1 MTGLTG
7 LNFGLDHAKNC
18 RCSTSLQGDCAQM
31 KLSRLFKLTL
41 FVSVSALVVA
51 APATTGMTMGK
62 VDIKSA
68 GPLAFGPDG
77 VLFIGDS
84 LGAKVVALDTGD
96 TKAGGPSSIN
106 MTAIDSKIAA
116 ALGTAADQ
124 ISIRDIATNPVSKN
138 VYISVNRGRGAD
150 AKAVL
155 VKLDT
160 AGKLSEVDLD
170 NVKYSAASLPNPP
183 TQNNQKTNTITEVRY
198 VDGKVLVAGLSN
210 EEFSSNMKVIPFPFA
225 DADRGALIEMYHGSH
240 ARYETNSPI
249 RTFVPY
255 TIDNKQYILAAYT
268 CTPLVKIPVSELK
281 SGAKIQGTTIAEMGA
296 GNQPLDMVAY
306 KKNGHE
312 YILMANSS
320 HGVTKLD
327 MANVG
332 SYKAITNPVAD
343 VAGVPYTTI
352 SELRNVKHLQAYD
365 DRQAL
370 ILSGTSGAM
379 DLRTIALP

>member
-1 MTGLTG
+1 M
-7 LNFGLDHAKNC
+7 
-18 RCSTSLQGDCAQM
+18 R
-31 KLSRLFKLTL
+31 LSRLLLLTL
-41 FVSVSALVVA
+41 LFLSVCALVVS
-51 APATTGMTMGK
+51 APATIGMTTGK
-62 VDIKSA
+62 VDVKSA

-84 LGAKVVALDTGD
+84 LGAKVIAIDTGD
-96 TKAGGPSSIN
+96 TKAGARASVNVQG
-106 MTAIDSKIAA
+106 IDAKIAA

-124 ISIRDIATNPVSKN
+124 ISIRDIATNPASKN

-150 AKAVL
+150 ARAVIL
-155 VKLDT
+155 KLDT
-160 AGKLSEVDLD
+160 AGKLSEVALD
-170 NVKYSAASLPNPP
+170 NVKYSVAELPNPP
-183 TQNNQKTNTITEVRY
+183 AQSNQKTNTITEVRY

-225 DADRGALIEMYHGSH
+225 SADRGTLIEMYHGSH

-255 TIDNKQYILAAYT
+255 TIDNKQFILAAYT
-268 CTPLVKIPVSELK
+268 CTPLVKIPVSDLK

-306 KKNGHE
+306 KKDGHE

-320 HGVTKLD
+320 HGVTRLD
-327 MANVG
+327 MAHLDT
-332 SYKAITNPVAD
+332 YKAITNPVSD
-343 VAGVPYTTI
+343 VAGVPFTTI
-352 SELRNVKHLQAYD
+352 GELKDVRHLQAYD
-365 DRQAL
+365 EKQAL
-370 ILSGTSGAM
+370 ILSGTNGAM

>member
-1 MTGLTG
+1 
-7 LNFGLDHAKNC
+7 
-18 RCSTSLQGDCAQM
+18 M
-31 KLSRLFKLTL
+31 KLYRLLMLTS
-41 FVSVSALVVA
+41 FASVSALVFA
-51 APATTGMTMGK
+51 APATTGTTMGK
-62 VDIKSA
+62 VDVKSA

-84 LGAKVVALDTGD
+84 LGAKVVAIDTGD
-96 TKAGGPSSIN
+96 TKAGAPASVSVQG
-106 MTAIDSKIAA
+106 IDAKIAA

-124 ISIRDIATNPVSKN
+124 ISIRDIATNPISKN

-150 AKAVL
+150 AKAVIL
-155 VKLDT
+155 KLDT
-160 AGKLSEVDLD
+160 AGKLSEVALD
-170 NVKYSAASLPNPP
+170 NVKYSVAELPNPP
-183 TQNNQKTNTITEVRY
+183 AQDRQKTNTITEVRY

-225 DADRGALIEMYHGSH
+225 PADRGALIEMYHGSH

-255 TIDNKQYILAAYT
+255 MIDNKQFILAAYT

-281 SGAKIQGTTIAEMGA
+281 SGAKVQGTTIAEMGA

-306 KKNGHE
+306 KKDGHE

-327 MANVG
+327 MAHLDT
-332 SYKAITNPVAD
+332 YKAITSPISD
-343 VAGVPYTTI
+343 TAGVPYTTI
-352 SELRNVKHLQAYD
+352 SELKNVRHLQAYD
-365 DRQAL
+365 GQQAL
-370 ILSGTSGAM
+370 ILSGDSGTM

>member
-1 MTGLTG
+1 
-7 LNFGLDHAKNC
+7 
-18 RCSTSLQGDCAQM
+18 M
-31 KLSRLFKLTL
+31 KFSRLLMLTL

-62 VDIKSA
+62 VDIQSA

-77 VLFIGDS
+77 VLFVGDS
-84 LGAKVVALDTGD
+84 LGAKVVAIDTGD
-96 TKAGGPSSIN
+96 TKVGAPVSVNVEG
-106 MTAIDSKIAA
+106 IDRKIAA

-124 ISIRDIATNPVSKN
+124 ISIRDIATNPFSKN
-138 VYISVNRGRGAD
+138 VYISVNRGRGGD
-150 AKAVL
+150 AKAVI

-160 AGKLSEVDLD
+160 AGKLSEVGLD
-170 NVKYSAASLPNPP
+170 NVKYSVAELPNPP
-183 TQNNQKTNTITEVRY
+183 AQNNQKTNTITEVRY

-225 DADRGALIEMYHGSH
+225 PADRGALIEMYHGSH

-255 TIDNKQYILAAYT
+255 TIDNKQFILAAYT

-312 YILMANSS
+312 YILMANSA

-327 MANVG
+327 MAHLDT
-332 SYKAITNPVAD
+332 YTAITSPVSG
-343 VAGVPYTTI
+343 VAGVPFTTI
-352 SELRNVKHLQAYD
+352 SELRNVRHLQAYD
-365 DRQAL
+365 DQQAL
-370 ILSGTSGAM
+370 ILSGESGAM
-379 DLRTIALP
+379 DLRTVALP

>member
-1 MTGLTG
+1 
-7 LNFGLDHAKNC
+7 
-18 RCSTSLQGDCAQM
+18 M
-31 KLSRLFKLTL
+31 KLSRLLIL
-41 FVSVSALVVA
+41 FAFVSALAVA
-51 APATTGMTMGK
+51 APATTGMTVGK

-84 LGAKVVALDTGD
+84 LGAKVVAIDTGD
-96 TKAGGPSSIN
+96 TKAGAPTSIN
-106 MTAIDSKIAA
+106 VQGIDGKIAA
-116 ALGTAADQ
+116 ALGTSADQ
-124 ISIRDIATNPVSKN
+124 ISIRDVATNPVSKN
-138 VYISVNRGRGAD
+138 VYISVSRGKGAD
-150 AKAVL
+150 AKAVII
-155 VKLDT
+155 KLDT
-160 AGKLSEVDLD
+160 AGKLSEVMLD
-170 NVKYSAASLPNPP
+170 NVKNSVAELPNPP
-183 TQNNQKTNTITEVRY
+183 SQNNQKTNTITQVRY

-225 DADRGALIEMYHGSH
+225 PADRGAQIEMYHGSH

-255 TIDNKQYILAAYT
+255 TIDNKQFILAAYT
-268 CTPLVKIPVSELK
+268 CTPLVKIPVSDLK

-306 KKNGHE
+306 KKNGHD

-332 SYKAITNPVAD
+332 TYKAITNPVSD
-343 VAGVPYTTI
+343 VAGVPFTTI
-352 SELRNVKHLQAYD
+352 SELTNVKHLQAYD
-365 DRQAL
+365 DKQAL
-370 ILSGTSGAM
+370 VLSGNSGAM
-379 DLRTIALP
+379 ELRTIALP

>member
-1 MTGLTG
+1 
-7 LNFGLDHAKNC
+7 
-18 RCSTSLQGDCAQM
+18 M
-31 KLSRLFKLTL
+31 KRSRLLMLTL

-51 APATTGMTMGK
+51 APANSMTLGK
-62 VDIKSA
+62 VDVKSA

-84 LGAKVVALDTGD
+84 LGAKVVAIDTGD
-96 TKAGGPSSIN
+96 IKAGAPTSVNVQG
-106 MTAIDSKIAA
+106 IDGRIAA
-116 ALGTAADQ
+116 ALGTATDQ
-124 ISIRDIATNPVSKN
+124 ISIRDIVTNPISKN
-138 VYISVNRGRGAD
+138 IYISVNRGRGSD
-150 AKAVL
+150 AKAVI

-160 AGKLSEVDLD
+160 AGKLSEVGFA
-170 NVKYSAASLPNPP
+170 NVKYSVAELPNPP
-183 TQNNQKTNTITEVRY
+183 AQSNQKTNTITQVRY

-225 DADRGALIEMYHGSH
+225 PADRGALIEMYHGSH

-255 TIDNKQYILAAYT
+255 TIGKQQYILAAYT

-327 MANVG
+327 MAHVDT
-332 SYKAITNPVAD
+332 YKAITSPISD
-343 VAGVPYTTI
+343 VAGVPYTRV
-352 SELRNVKHLQAYD
+352 SELKDVRHLQAYD
-365 DRQAL
+365 DQLAL
-370 ILSGTSGAM
+370 ILSGSSGAM

>member
-1 MTGLTG
+1 
-7 LNFGLDHAKNC
+7 
-18 RCSTSLQGDCAQM
+18 M
-31 KLSRLFKLTL
+31 KLSRQLTFAL
-41 FVSVSALVVA
+41 FVSVSALVIA
-51 APATTGMTMGK
+51 APATTGMTAGK
-62 VDIKSA
+62 VDVKSA

-84 LGAKVVALDTGD
+84 LGAKVVAIDTGD
-96 TKAGGPSSIN
+96 TKAGAPATIN
-106 MTAIDSKIAA
+106 VQGIDSKIAA

-124 ISIRDIATNPVSKN
+124 ITIRDIATNPISKN

-150 AKAVL
+150 ATAVL
-155 VKLDT
+155 LKLDT
-160 AGKLSEVDLD
+160 AGKLSEVALD
-170 NVKYSAASLPNPP
+170 NVKHSVAALPNPP
-183 TQNNQKTNTITEVRY
+183 QQSNQKTNTITEVRY
-198 VDGKVLVAGLSN
+198 VDGEVLVAGLSN

-225 DADRGALIEMYHGSH
+225 SADRGALIEMYHGSH

-255 TIDNKQYILAAYT
+255 TIHNKQFILAAYT

-312 YILMANSS
+312 YILMANSN

-327 MANVG
+327 IAHLDT
-332 SYKAITNPVAD
+332 YKPITSPIAD
-343 VAGVPYTTI
+343 VAGVPFTTI
-352 SELRNVKHLQAYD
+352 SELKNVKHLQAYD
-365 DRQAL
+365 DKQAL
-370 ILSGTSGAM
+370 VLSGNSGAM